1 MNAGSPAI
9 DTGTSIGA
17 PVDDFENDSR
27 PTDGDANGTL
37 VHDMGADEA
46 KSGKGIIQGKK
57 FDDLNDNG
65 KLNSGEPGLAGWDIY
80 HDANNNG
87 VRDSAEVTDV
97 TDSSGNYELK
107 DLPAGLQCIREAQKS
122 GWK

>member
-1 MNAGSPAI
+1 LNAGSPAI

-17 PVDDFENDSR
+17 LVDDFENDSR

-37 VHDMGADEA
+37 VHDMGADES

-57 FDDLNDNG
+57 FDDFNDNG
-65 KLNSGEPGLAGWDIY
+65 KLDRGEPVLAGWDIY

-87 VRDSAEVTDV
+87 VRDSGEVTDV
-97 TDSSGNYELK
+97 TDSSNYELK
-107 DLPAGLQCIREAQKS
+107 DFPAGLQYIREVQKS